1 MAAYDLSAILRALIL
16 SLPTVVAVAGQR
28 VFLAAELPAGYDPKA
43 VPANPALTGPAILV
57 TDRGG
62 RPGRTSVLLDSIF
75 HAECYAVDQPTA
87 RRLDG
92 LLFTALHDQSSGR
105 IRAVRCTTTGQHLV
119 SPRTNWH
126 LYVSVWQVMT
136 VMG

>member
-1 MAAYDLSAILRALIL
+1 MSDRSATLRALIL
-16 SLPTVVAVAGQR
+16 SLPPVVAVAGQR

-43 VPANPALTGPAILV
+43 VASNPAFTGPAVLV
-57 TDRGG
+57 IDQGG
-62 RPGRTSVLLDSIF
+62 RPGRTSVVLDFLF

-87 RRLDG
+87 RALDS
-92 LLFTALHDQSSGR
+92 LLFTALHDTARGELRS
-105 IRAVRCTTTGQHLV
+105 VRCTTTGQHLV

-126 LYVSVWQVMT
+126 CYVSVWQVLA